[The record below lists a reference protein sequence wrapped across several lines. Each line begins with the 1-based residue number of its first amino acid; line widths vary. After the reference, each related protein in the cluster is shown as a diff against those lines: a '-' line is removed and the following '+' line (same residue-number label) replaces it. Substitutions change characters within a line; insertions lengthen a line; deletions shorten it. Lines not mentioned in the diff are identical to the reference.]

1 MTVQAPLWAED
12 VLDSDLDAFTPKHLR
27 EALAAHIALEG
38 PVREGVVMDPADQ
51 REGESDGD
59 FFHRLEREHD
69 VDAYFIVVP
78 TQTKVLGTIFEGG
91 MLERD
96 FHYDEDP
103 TVLLFL
109 QEGFARDHGG
119 GEYEFTA
126 KGKRT
131 RYLET
136 LAERAHH
143 VAFWDAFEEL
153 LDKVLTWATLDP

>member
-1 MTVQAPLWAED
+1 MTDA
-12 VLDSDLDAFTPKHLR
+12 LDETPDPFTPKHLR
-27 EALAAHIALEG
+27 EALAALIEEEY
-38 PVREGVVMDPADQ
+38 PDRQGVVMDPDDQ
-51 REGESDGD
+51 GKDESDGD
-59 FFHRLEREHD
+59 FFHRLERQHE
-69 VDAYFIVVP
+69 VDAYVIVFP
-78 TQTKVLGTIFEGG
+78 TRTKVLGTIFEGG

-109 QEGFARDHGG
+109 QEGFARHEGG
-119 GEYEFTA
+119 GKYTFTA

-143 VAFWDAFEEL
+143 VGFWGSFEEL
-153 LDKVLTWATLDP
+153 EGKALTWAGLEY

>member
-1 MTVQAPLWAED
+1 MTDA
-12 VLDSDLDAFTPKHLR
+12 LDETPDPFTPKDLR
-27 EALAAHIALEG
+27 EALAALIAEEYPG
-38 PVREGVVMDPADQ
+38 RQGVVMDPGDQ
-51 REGESDGD
+51 GEDESDGD
-59 FFHRLEREHD
+59 FFHRLEREHE
-69 VDAYFIVVP
+69 VDAYFIVFP
-78 TQTKVLGTIFEGG
+78 TWTKVLGTIFEGG

-109 QEGFARDHGG
+109 QEGFARYEGA
-119 GEYEFTA
+119 GEYTFTA

-143 VAFWDAFEEL
+143 VAFWDSFEALEE
-153 LDKVLTWATLDP
+153 KVLTWAGIDS